1 MKTFKKLLSIFLV
14 MLFVVGVFSVCS
26 VSAVAAD
33 TPKVYMRYPGGKI
46 KAFTMAFDDSLTN
59 NRTLVDVFQQN
70 NLKSTF
76 YLNTGNFGA
85 GSTLLTE
92 SEAIELFKNSGM
104 EVASHTV
111 NHKDLPTVYKE
122 QGEAG
127 LKAEIIND
135 ITKLESMFGNEIYG
149 IAYPGAPPYEFQSTE
164 VLNFLKKNNVGYAR
178 VVETSNESKNFRLP
192 KDWLLWSPTCQINAA
207 NLGTYTTN
215 FINKKVFSDPLLFYV
230 WGHAYDINEMQSG
243 FMLGAFC
250 ERISNLDDVWYATNG
265 EVYSY
270 VTDYQKLKI
279 DAKKDT
285 ITNPTKR
292 SLWVCCN
299 IKTYEIK
306 AGATVKGILSGT
318 YVEPSKN
325 SSKVDK
331 TSSKPT
337 DKTEQKP
344 TESKEEA
351 ELNQEEVVEEIII
364 EDDGKSK
371 DDGIMQ
377 YMWILIAVAAVVV
390 IALLLVIFL
399 PMLKKK
405 GK

>member
-26 VSAVAAD
+26 VSAVSAD
-33 TPKVYMRYPGGKI
+33 TPKVYMRYPGGKT
-46 KAFTMAFDDSLTN
+46 KAFTMGFDDGLAN
-59 NRTLVDVFQQN
+59 DRMLVEIFAEN

-76 YLNTGNFGA
+76 YLNSGNLGK

-92 SEAIELFKNSGM
+92 SEAVELYKSAGM
-104 EVASHTV
+104 EVASHSK
-111 NHKDLPTVYKE
+111 NHPDLPTVYE
-122 QGEAG
+122 ERGNQG
-127 LKAEIIND
+127 LKEEVLDD
-135 ITKLESMFGNEIYG
+135 IAKLESLFGNDIKG
-149 IAYPGAPPYEFQSTE
+149 IAYPGAPPYRLQSPE
-164 VLNFLKKNNVGYAR
+164 VIKFLKDNGVGYAR
-178 VVETSNESKNFRLP
+178 ALSSNKDTFELP
-192 KDWLLWSPTCQINAA
+192 KNWHVWEPNCQINYAK
-207 NLGTYTTN
+207 LGDFTN
-215 FINKKVFSDPLLFYV
+215 KFVNKKVFGDPLLFFV

-299 IKTYEIK
+299 LKTYEIK

-331 TSSKPT
+331 TSSKPS

-377 YMWILIAVAAVVV
+377 YMWILIVVAAVV
-390 IALLLVIFL
+390 ILALLLVIFL